1 MALSQNGDRSL
12 AEKLDAAIENLS
24 TWYRVTLIMVIIG
37 LLSLSVV
44 ISLSQYHF
52 QEEINKHGEIKEI
65 KDENTGQVGLAFVP
79 NSEEIFSTES
89 VLKLY
94 TTQVWLMASNG
105 VVIGLLSFLFLWITS
120 RGQSYKKEL
129 KSIEGQLIRQSY
141 LVNFETSL
149 PEGETRIDKILNHSS
164 LVFPELQAILRKVK
178 PEGKKLPYKQN
189 QSIGNET
196 MDIVVST
203 KKGYFAVKFFDNVN
217 AQTLEQFANHLSKSG
232 KPLFRVLCL
241 SKNFDD
247 ELQSAKLAT
256 IMQNLNLDFDMDLI
270 FEDDQGYSML
280 WIN

>member
-1 MALSQNGDRSL
+1 MSKNDDRSL

-24 TWYRVTLIMVIIG
+24 IWYRVTLIMVIIG

-44 ISLSQYHF
+44 ISVSQYHF

-65 KDENTGQVGLAFVP
+65 KDEESGEVGIAFVP
-79 NSEEIFSTES
+79 ATEQIFSAES

-105 VVIGLLSFLFLWITS
+105 VVIGLLSFLFLWITA

-149 PEGETRIDKILNHSS
+149 PEGDTKVDKILNHSS
-164 LVFPELQAILRKVK
+164 LVFPELQSILRKAK
-178 PEGKKLPYKQN
+178 PGEKKLPYKQN
-189 QSIGNET
+189 QTISGET
-196 MDIVVST
+196 MDVVVST
-203 KKGYFAVKFFDNVN
+203 KKGYFAVKFFDSVSTP
-217 AQTLEQFANHLSKSG
+217 TLEQFANNLSKSS
-232 KPLFRVLCL
+232 KSFFRVLCV

-256 IMQNLNLDFDMDLI
+256 IMQSLNLKFDMDLI
-270 FEDDQGYSML
+270 FEDEQGYSML
-280 WIN
+280 WID